1 MTEETKTIR
10 RTKIHSKTVI
20 EIIFFISLSL
30 LFHLN
35 TFLSILYLSFCP
47 AIPTKHNFRFSRQY
61 ILMFYNYTLFFDYF
75 FFWIQGNPTP
85 RKAHFVGSGERVK
98 PRLSQALTRGARPD
112 SNSRPAVQ
120 ISNPLPYSL
129 TTLICLVE
137 VALYLSK

>member
-30 LFHLN
+30 FFHLN
-35 TFLSILYLSFCP
+35 MFLSILYLSFCT

-75 FFWIQGNPTP
+75 FFLDS
-85 RKAHFVGSGERVK
+85 RKPYPPKS
-98 PRLSQALTRGARPD
+98 ALCGLRWVSKT
-112 SNSRPAVQ
+112 PAVPG
-120 ISNPLPYSL
+120 SYKRCTPWLELETCCANLKPFTLFFDYPNMFGGSCPLF
-129 TTLICLVE
+129 V
-137 VALYLSK
+137 